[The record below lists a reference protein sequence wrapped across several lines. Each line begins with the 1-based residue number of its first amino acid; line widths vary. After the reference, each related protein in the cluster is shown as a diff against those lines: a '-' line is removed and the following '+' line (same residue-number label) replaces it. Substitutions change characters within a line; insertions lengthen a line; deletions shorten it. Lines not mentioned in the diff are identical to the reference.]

1 MKPPKYLRLFFLLL
15 FVSTSWESYA
25 QAQKTKF
32 EHLTI
37 EQGLSH
43 NFVMYMMQDRK
54 GYLWFGTGNGLDKY
68 DGYRFTNY
76 KFDPHDSTSVPK
88 NQVFMMWE
96 DSDGMIWVGTSEGT
110 CKFNPRTEK
119 FTRLE
124 KSTDNPYAF
133 KFAQS
138 FNEDAEGNQWV
149 GGSFAGELRQIDRET
164 GKFSATNYAA
174 MLRPLSGSNPNTS
187 NLHVTFRDKSGTLW
201 VGSPFGLHRLESTP
215 QRGGKPSKVSFTH
228 YRHDPSDSNSL
239 GGNRVTGIY
248 EDRKGILWVMT
259 LEGVLNAFDPKSG
272 KFTRF
277 EPDPENPLQIYGLLG
292 TGITEDLAG
301 NLWIGTLNGL
311 YKLDKERKV
320 FTAYFHDATDP
331 GSIINNAIISL
342 LVDKAGI
349 LWVATMGGVDKL
361 DPNKKPFELYR
372 HDPSN
377 PRSLS
382 HNSVAAICE
391 DKEGVVWVGTRG
403 DGLNALD
410 KRTGDFTHYRHDLKD
425 PGSLRSDTASA
436 ILEDR
441 DGNLWIG
448 NGEALS
454 LFDRKEKAFTHYLL
468 NHPFLH
474 NPAASPIYTLYE
486 DRQGIFWL
494 GTDNGII
501 RFDRK
506 TGKTISYPYD
516 PNKPDRISD
525 YWALAI
531 LEDSKGNLWIGPGSQ
546 ALTRF
551 DRKTGKFTH
560 YKHDS
565 RKPGSISS
573 NTIPAIYEDS
583 KGNLWFGT
591 GEGGL
596 CRFDYA
602 TETFTAYTEKHGL
615 AGNAV
620 FSILEDNA
628 GNLWLGTN
636 NGLSTFSPA
645 KQTFTN
651 YDADDGLQ
659 SKLFTALY
667 TEAAASK
674 GKDGTLY
681 FGGINGFNAFHP
693 AEIRPNRYIPPVIIT
708 QFKLFDKTIPGKEEA
723 KDIELDYDQNFFSFE
738 FAALNYTNSH
748 KNQYAYQLE
757 GVDKKWIYSGSRR
770 LASYTDIGPGTYV
783 FRVKGSNNDGI
794 WNEQGTSVRLTI
806 HPPFWRTWWAY
817 TLYGLLF
824 IAAVL
829 LARREIVRRERLKAN
844 LKIKQVESDKLRE
857 LDTMKSHF
865 FTNISHE
872 FRTPLSLIQGTVE
885 KLEKKNHSSPEG
897 QDYQLISR
905 NAERLLELI
914 NQLLDLSKLEAGKLE
929 LHPQP
934 GEITGFL
941 KILAGSFAFLFE
953 SKHIRYSCQIPS
965 EPIWVRFDPDKLEK
979 IFANLFSNAYKFTPS
994 GGEVIFS
1001 VEKEERDASLCIL
1014 KATLQDSGIGIP
1026 GAQLPKIF
1034 DRFHQVDASATRN
1047 NEGTG
1052 IGLAL
1057 VKELV
1062 ALHGGEVTVNSAEN
1076 EGTAF
1081 RITLPLALATEK
1093 EARASAETTVQKD
1106 YSVPERFQP
1115 DSAPP
1120 VLNGN
1125 PAGNSAAQVLV
1136 VEDQADLRRFISDQL
1151 AEQYQVQQAENGLT
1165 GYALALDTVPD
1176 LIISDVMMPGLDGL
1190 GLCQQLKTDERTSH
1204 IPLILLTAKADWES
1218 KLQGLET
1225 GADDY
1230 LTKPF
1235 KMEELQ
1241 ARIKNLMESRKK
1253 LRERFSKQIHINPQ
1267 EISVTSTDERF
1278 LQRVLSLLETNMAN
1292 AGFDV
1297 EAFSKEIG
1305 LSRTHLHRKLT
1316 ALTGQA
1322 PNEFIRTVRL
1332 KRAALLLQQH
1342 HGNISEIAYA
1352 VGFSSVSYFTKC
1364 FKDFY
1369 GVTPVRV
1376 RPSRN
1381 SLRCNRPL
1389 IFLVK
1394 PLLYPREG
1402 RT

>member
-1 MKPPKYLRLFFLLL
+1 MKLLIYVQLLFWLL
-15 FVSTSWESYA
+15 FVSISLKSYA
-25 QAQKTKF
+25 QTQKPKF

-96 DSDGMIWVGTSEGT
+96 DNEGMIWVGTSEGT
-110 CKFNPRTEK
+110 CRFDPRAGK

-124 KSTDNPYAF
+124 KSADNPHAF
-133 KFAQS
+133 KYAQS
-138 FNEDAEGNQWV
+138 FNEDAEGNLWV
-149 GGSFAGELRQIDRET
+149 GGSFAGELRQIDRKT

-174 MLRPLSGSNPNTS
+174 MLRPLSDSSPKNTN
-187 NLHVTFRDKSGTLW
+187 NLHVTFQDKQGTLW
-201 VGSPFGLHRLESTP
+201 VGSPSGLHRVKLTP
-215 QRGGKPSKVSFTH
+215 QGGGKPSKVSFTH
-228 YRHDPSDSNSL
+228 YRHDPSDLNTL

-248 EDRKGILWVMT
+248 EDHRGILWIMT

-277 EPDPENPLQIYGLLG
+277 EPDPKNPLQIFGLLS
-292 TGITEDLAG
+292 TGITEDLEG
-301 NLWIGTLNGL
+301 NLWIGTFNGL

-320 FTAYFHDATDP
+320 FTSYIHDATDP
-331 GSIINNAIISL
+331 GSIINNAIFSL
-342 LVDKAGI
+342 LVDKSGI

-361 DPNKKPFELYR
+361 DPHKKPFGLYR

-377 PRSLS
+377 PHSLS
-382 HNSVAAICE
+382 HNSVAAIGE
-391 DKEGVVWVGTRG
+391 DKKGVVWVGTRG
-403 DGLNALD
+403 GGLNALD
-410 KRTGDFTHYRHDLKD
+410 KRTGAFTHYRHDPKD
-425 PGSLRSDTASA
+425 GGSLRSDTASA

-454 LFDRKEKAFTHYLL
+454 LFDRNKKTFIHHPL

-474 NPAASPIYTLYE
+474 NPAASPIYTIYE

-501 RFDRK
+501 SFDRK

-602 TETFTAYTEKHGL
+602 TETFTTYTEKHGL

-636 NGLSTFSPA
+636 NGLSKFSPA

-659 SKLFTALY
+659 SKLFTAIY

-681 FGGINGFNAFHP
+681 FGGINGFNAFNP
-693 AEIRPNRYIPPVIIT
+693 ADIHPNRYVPPVIIT
-708 QFKLFDKTIPGKEEA
+708 QFKLFDKTIPGKGEA

-757 GVDKKWIYSGSRR
+757 GVDKEWIYSGSRR

-794 WNEQGTSVRLTI
+794 WNEQGTSVQIII

-829 LARREIVRRERLKAN
+829 LARREIVRREWLKAN
-844 LKIKQVESDKLRE
+844 LKIKQVESDRLRE

-885 KLEKKNHSSPEG
+885 KLEKKDHCSPDG

-905 NAERLLELI
+905 NADRLLQLI
-914 NQLLDLSKLEAGKLE
+914 NQLLDLSKLEAGKLN
-929 LHPQP
+929 LHPQK
-934 GEITGFL
+934 GEITGFF
-941 KILAGSFAFLFE
+941 KALAESFDVLFE
-953 SKHIRYSCQIPS
+953 KEQITYYCQFPA
-965 EPIWVRFDPDKLEK
+965 EPLWVHFDPDKLEK
-979 IFANLFSNAYKFTPS
+979 IFTNLLSNALKFTPA
-994 GGEVIFS
+994 GGEVTLS
-1001 VEKEERDASLCIL
+1001 VEEIERYISQSIV
-1014 KATLQDSGIGIP
+1014 KVTLQDSGIGIP
-1026 GAQLPKIF
+1026 SAQLTQIF
-1034 DRFHQVDASATRN
+1034 DRFHQIDASNTRSY
-1047 NEGTG
+1047 EGTG

-1062 ALHGGEVTVNSAEN
+1062 ELHGGRITVNSAEN
-1076 EGTAF
+1076 KGTTF
-1081 RITLPLALATEK
+1081 QISLPLALATEK
-1093 EARASAETTVQKD
+1093 ESIASIETAMQKEFPV
-1106 YSVPERFQP
+1106 SELFQP
-1115 DSAPP
+1115 DIAPP
-1120 VLNGN
+1120 VLTSNL
-1125 PAGNSAAQVLV
+1125 AKSQAAQVLV
-1136 VEDQADLRRFISDQL
+1136 VEDHADLRNFISSQLSDQYNVL
-1151 AEQYQVQQAENGLT
+1151 QAENGLKA
-1165 GYALALDTVPD
+1165 YELALDTVPD
-1176 LIISDVMMPGLDGL
+1176 IIISDLMMPGMDG
-1190 GLCQQLKTDERTSH
+1190 GSLCQKLKADERTSH
-1204 IPLILLTAKADWES
+1204 VPIILLTAKADWES

-1235 KMEELQ
+1235 KMEELKV
-1241 ARIKNLMESRKK
+1241 RVKNLLESRMK
-1253 LRERFSKQIHINPQ
+1253 LRERFSKQINLNPQ
-1267 EISVTSTDERF
+1267 EITVTSTDERF
-1278 LQRVLSLLETNMAN
+1278 LQRALSILETNMAN
-1292 AGFDV
+1292 AEFDV

-1332 KRAALLLQQH
+1332 KRAASLLQQH
-1342 HGNISEIAYA
+1342 QGNNSEIAYA
-1352 VGFSSVSYFTKC
+1352 VGFSTLNYFTKC

-1369 GVTPVRV
+1369 GVTPSEYTRKGT
-1376 RPSRN
+1376 PSD
-1381 SLRCNRPL
+1381 
-1389 IFLVK
+1389 VT
-1394 PLLYPREG
+1394 G
-1402 RT
+1402 H